1 MRGIRMKRRITGI
14 FLLVFTLALAI
25 SAENLALNKKYV
37 ADKPPESTYPD
48 SGGAELTDGKIGELS
63 IYDSAWSGHLRN
75 EYRIFVVDLE
85 DIYTIDSISLG
96 ALKDEGTGVTL
107 PLWLCFA
114 VSNDGKKWKSLGTLD
129 YDEDELPT
137 NPTVRMVYEF
147 DAGSKEAR
155 YVAIKVNSG
164 VWLFVD
170 EIEIHGNLN
179 SKKAAPSGL
188 SLSQIDFE
196 EIDFDY

>member
-1 MRGIRMKRRITGI
+1 MKRRITGI

-96 ALKDEGTGVTL
+96 ALKDEAK
-107 PLWLCFA
+107 P
-114 VSNDGKKWKSLGTLD
+114 
-129 YDEDELPT
+129 
-137 NPTVRMVYEF
+137 
-147 DAGSKEAR
+147 
-155 YVAIKVNSG
+155 
-164 VWLFVD
+164 
-170 EIEIHGNLN
+170 
-179 SKKAAPSGL
+179 
-188 SLSQIDFE
+188 
-196 EIDFDY
+196 